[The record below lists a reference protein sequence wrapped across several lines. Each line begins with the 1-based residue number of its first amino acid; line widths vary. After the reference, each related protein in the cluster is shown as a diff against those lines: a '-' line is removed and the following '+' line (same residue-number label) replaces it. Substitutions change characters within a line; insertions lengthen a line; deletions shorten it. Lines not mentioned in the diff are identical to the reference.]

1 MEIFVILIYLKK
13 KRTKFYN
20 KSEKCR
26 LYNFESNK
34 IIISQ
39 DFFFFLWEGFWGL
52 KEKKVPENAFVIEVQ
67 ESIPAVQYEEASPQS
82 LMTPS
87 SSNSREEVSSL
98 ETPSRRMQRLREINE
113 SCNYSVMEPES
124 FEEAEKQEV

>member
-1 MEIFVILIYLKK
+1 M
-13 KRTKFYN
+13 
-20 KSEKCR
+20 
-26 LYNFESNK
+26 
-34 IIISQ
+34 
-39 DFFFFLWEGFWGL
+39 

-82 LMTPS
+82 LMAPS
-87 SSNSREEVSSL
+87 SLNSREEVSSP
-98 ETPSRRMQRLREINE
+98 ETPSRRMRRLSEIYE